1 MFRKYQKKRSFENIF
16 IRLRM
21 PFDYLYFGT
30 YYRHLAPIIGTPSA
44 MLIIHQNHIIL
55 R

>member
-1 MFRKYQKKRSFENIF
+1 MSRQYQKERLFENIL
-16 IRLRM
+16 IRLRI

-44 MLIIHQNHIIL
+44 GLVKY
-55 R
+55 

>member
-1 MFRKYQKKRSFENIF
+1 
-16 IRLRM
+16 M

-44 MLIIHQNHIIL
+44 MLVKYKNHNIFHWACSLNISEMVESDK
-55 R
+55 

>member
-1 MFRKYQKKRSFENIF
+1 
-16 IRLRM
+16 M

-44 MLIIHQNHIIL
+44 GLVKYQNHSIFLLFCTLIISEMVESDK
-55 R
+55 